1 MRRPR
6 SRRAWL
12 ALAVGVAV
20 SFSGWTQGQQIHR
33 NGFEGREP
41 VWIKG
46 SADANFQE
54 TLHETTDLAARTG
67 QRCEHLLLNADQG
80 SFIYYLYPTQRAPVS
95 EDLSIRVWIRWTRPG
110 LQLLGRLVLPL
121 EHNPKKPD
129 ELLTTLLRGDPY
141 QNVGRWQ
148 PLELRQPIKIAK
160 EQQQLLRLEMNRDV
174 NFSGAYVDCLYLN
187 VYGGPGKTEVWID
200 DLEIGPVI
208 ESPGEVSPPPG
219 AGSTPPSAGSDAAP
233 SIPTYSGDSR
243 PVPNGRRPSVV
254 GMNQDHLMVSSK
266 RFLLRAIR
274 HSDTPLTAL
283 RDAGFNTVWFAA
295 AAPSKLVEHAA

>member
-80 SFIYYLYPTQRAPVS
+80 SFIYYLYPTQRAPLRD
-95 EDLSIRVWIRWTRPG
+95 DLSIRVWIRSTLPG

-129 ELLTTLLRGDPY
+129 EPLTTLLRGDQY

-160 EQQQLLRLEMNRDV
+160 EQQQLLRLEMKRDV
-174 NFSGAYVDCLYLN
+174 NFSAAYVDGLYLN
-187 VYGGPGKTEVWID
+187 AYGGPGKTEVWID
-200 DLEIGPVI
+200 DLEIGPVV
-208 ESPGEVSPPPG
+208 ETQGEVSSLPG
-219 AGSTPPSAGSDAAP
+219 TGGSSPSAGSGAAP
-233 SIPTYSGDSR
+233 SIPTHSGDSR
-243 PVPNGRRPSVV
+243 PMPHGVRPPV
-254 GMNQDHLMVSSK
+254 
-266 RFLLRAIR
+266 A
-274 HSDTPLTAL
+274 
-283 RDAGFNTVWFAA
+283 
-295 AAPSKLVEHAA
+295 